1 MKFIATVLC
10 VVSLSTASLAEVQQ
24 RESEFAS
31 SGSWTPFAIGLLPPV
46 QVPGADWD
54 ITGLRIGILA
64 ARQHNVLFLSASGL
78 VDLATGDVNGIEVA
92 GLCNHISSSS
102 GAIQV
107 AGIVNS
113 VDGDFVGVQVAGAY
127 NAVNAK
133 AAGASVAAFNRA
145 EQMEG
150 LQIGVFNRAKALS
163 GVQVGV
169 VNLVEDGSEC
179 IQLGLVNVMRDG
191 IYPVMPVMNIGF

>member
-1 MKFIATVLC
+1 MKFIAAVLC
-10 VVSLSTASLAEVQQ
+10 VVSLSTASFAETQ

-46 QVPGADWD
+46 EVPGADWD
-54 ITGLRIGILA
+54 VTGLRLGILA
-64 ARQHNVLFLSASGL
+64 ARHHNVLFLSASGL

-92 GLCNHISSSS
+92 GLCNHIGKSS
-102 GAIQV
+102 GAFQV
-107 AGIVNS
+107 AGVLNS
-113 VDGDFVGVQVAGAY
+113 VDGDFVGVQVAGVY
-127 NAVNAK
+127 NAVNAN
-133 AAGASVAAFNRA
+133 AAGMSVAAFNRA
-145 EQMEG
+145 ETMEG
-150 LQIGVFNRAKALS
+150 LQVGVFNRAQALS

-191 IYPVMPVMNIGF
+191 IYPVMPVLNIGF

>member
-1 MKFIATVLC
+1 MKFIAAVLC
-10 VVSLSTASLAEVQQ
+10 VISLSTVSLAETQ

-31 SGSWTPFAIGLLPPV
+31 SGSWTPFAISLLPPV
-46 QVPGADWD
+46 QAPGADWD
-54 ITGLRIGILA
+54 VVGLRLGILA
-64 ARQHNVLFLSASGL
+64 SRHHNVLFLSASGL
-78 VDLATGDVNGIEVA
+78 VDLATGDVNGVEVA
-92 GLCNHISSSS
+92 GLCNHIGKSS
-102 GAIQV
+102 GVFQV
-107 AGIVNS
+107 AGVVNS
-113 VDGDFVGVQVAGAY
+113 VDGDFAGVQVAGVY

-133 AAGASVAAFNRA
+133 AVGASVAAFNRA
-145 EQMEG
+145 EAMEG
-150 LQIGVFNRAKALS
+150 LQVGVFNRAKALS

>member
-10 VVSLSTASLAEVQQ
+10 VVSLSTASLAAVQQ

-150 LQIGVFNRAKALS
+150 LQIGVFNRARALS

-169 VNLVEDGSEC
+169 VNLVDDGSEC
-179 IQLGLVNVMRDG
+179 IQFGLVNVMRDG

>member
-150 LQIGVFNRAKALS
+150 LQIGVFNRARALS

-169 VNLVEDGSEC
+169 VNLVDDGSEC
-179 IQLGLVNVMRDG
+179 IQFGLVNVMRDG

>member
-1 MKFIATVLC
+1 MKFIAAVLC
-10 VVSLSTASLAEVQQ
+10 VVSLSTASFAEKQ

-46 QVPGADWD
+46 QAPGADWD
-54 ITGLRIGILA
+54 VVGLRLGM
-64 ARQHNVLFLSASGL
+64 SASGL
-78 VDLATGDVNGIEVA
+78 VDLATGDVNGVEVA
-92 GLCNHISSSS
+92 GLCNHIGKSS
-102 GAIQV
+102 GVFQV
-107 AGIVNS
+107 AGVVNS
-113 VDGDFVGVQVAGAY
+113 VDGDFAGVQVAGVY

-150 LQIGVFNRAKALS
+150 LQVGVFNRARGLS

-169 VNLVEDGSEC
+169 VNLVDDGSEC
-179 IQLGLVNVMRDG
+179 IQFGLVNVMRDG

>member
-1 MKFIATVLC
+1 MKFIAAVLC
-10 VVSLSTASLAEVQQ
+10 VVSLSTASFAGAQ

-31 SGSWTPFAIGLLPPV
+31 SGSWTPFAISLLPPV

-54 ITGLRIGILA
+54 VTGLRVGILA
-64 ARQHNVLFLSASGL
+64 ARHHNVLFLSAIGL

-92 GLCNHISSSS
+92 GLCNHIGRSS
-102 GAIQV
+102 GAFQV
-107 AGIVNS
+107 AGVLNS
-113 VDGDFVGVQVAGAY
+113 VDGDFVGVQVAGVY
-127 NAVNAK
+127 NAVNAE
-133 AAGASVAAFNRA
+133 AAGMSVAAFNRA
-145 EQMEG
+145 ETMEG
-150 LQIGVFNRAKALS
+150 LQVGLFNRARALS
-163 GVQVGV
+163 GVQIGV

>member
-1 MKFIATVLC
+1 MKAIAAVLC
-10 VVSLSTASLAEVQQ
+10 VVSLSTASFAETQ

-46 QVPGADWD
+46 QVPCSDWD
-54 ITGLRIGILA
+54 VTGLRIGILS
-64 ARQHNVLFLSASGL
+64 ARHHNVLFLSASGL

-92 GLCNHISSSS
+92 GLCNHIGKSS
-102 GAIQV
+102 GAFQV
-107 AGIVNS
+107 AGVVNS
-113 VDGDFVGVQVAGAY
+113 VDGDFVGVQVAGVY
-127 NAVNAK
+127 NAVNAN
-133 AAGASVAAFNRA
+133 AAGMSVAAFNRA
-145 EQMEG
+145 ETMEG
-150 LQIGVFNRAKALS
+150 LQVGVFNRARALS

-191 IYPVMPVMNIGF
+191 IYPVMPVLNIGF

>member
-1 MKFIATVLC
+1 MKFIAAVLC
-10 VVSLSTASLAEVQQ
+10 VVSLSTASFAGAQ

-31 SGSWTPFAIGLLPPV
+31 SGSWTPFAISLLPPV

-54 ITGLRIGILA
+54 VTGLRVGILA
-64 ARQHNVLFLSASGL
+64 ARHHNVLFLSASGL

-92 GLCNHISSSS
+92 GLCNHIGRSS
-102 GAIQV
+102 GAFQV
-107 AGIVNS
+107 AGV
-113 VDGDFVGVQVAGAY
+113 Y
-127 NAVNAK
+127 NAVNAE
-133 AAGASVAAFNRA
+133 AAGMSVAAFNRA
-145 EQMEG
+145 ETMEG
-150 LQIGVFNRAKALS
+150 LQVGLFNRARALS
-163 GVQVGV
+163 GVQIGV

>member
-10 VVSLSTASLAEVQQ
+10 VVSLSSASLAEVQQ

-150 LQIGVFNRAKALS
+150 LQIGVFNRARALS

-169 VNLVEDGSEC
+169 VNLVDDGSEC
-179 IQLGLVNVMRDG
+179 IQFGLVNVMRDG